1 MHIACHRSHLEER
14 CQERGYTLEQVM
26 GCVVSQDGDVWTID
40 PDHKSYPRTK
50 PGLGDR
56 VEGVLKSVGITQ
68 GRVSRLIGRPCGCEG
83 RKKLLNNVGKRL
95 GIG

>member
-68 GRVSRLIGRPCGCEG
+68 GASLQTDWKAVRVRGPE
-83 RKKLLNNVGKRL
+83 KTAE
-95 GIG
+95 